1 MTRQTIKN
9 IKISNTNTLKVT
21 VSNLVHVSQML
32 LMSCKCP

>member
-21 VSNLVHVSQML
+21 VSNLVHVSHML
-32 LMSCKCP
+32 LMSC